1 MNILDKMAESQIE
14 AAIERGDLRD
24 LPGEGKPLELDDT
37 SMIPEELRAA
47 YRLLKNAGY
56 LPPEVQLR
64 REIATAEQLLLQT
77 QDETCTEYAKARARL
92 EMLRLRLNTHGGGS
106 RNLQLED
113 EYFRKL
119 LLDRMERDKLP

>member
-14 AAIERGDLRD
+14 AAIERGDLRG

-56 LPPEVQLR
+56 LPPEAQLR
-64 REIATAEQLLLQT
+64 REIATAEQLLLRT
-77 QDETCTEYAKARARL
+77 EDEACAEYAKARARL
-92 EMLRLRLNTHGGGS
+92 EMLRLRLNTHGVGG

-119 LLDRMERDKLP
+119 LDRMERDKLR